1 MCHSQDH
8 LMLCF
13 DEVLKFFLLLIQSFH
28 ADYKCHYMTNDI
40 STFQAVMLA
49 IGVASFA
56 TVMLTGTVYAVGKL
70 WRKMFR

>member
-1 MCHSQDH
+1 
-8 LMLCF
+8 
-13 DEVLKFFLLLIQSFH
+13 
-28 ADYKCHYMTNDI
+28 MTNDI

-56 TVMLTGTVYAVGKL
+56 TAMLTGTVYAVSKL